1 MKAETTRI
9 FPVLL
14 KQFII
19 KRGIFA
25 MNSMLEIK
33 DLTKYYNGLHVLEKI
48 NFQVKKGEFVSV
60 IGPSGC
66 GKTTLL
72 KIIGGLREPTS
83 GEIRIKENF
92 GDPFSKKR
100 QFGFVFQDPVLLP
113 WKNVIK
119 NIEFPL
125 EILGRRNLPKAP
137 EDLLKIVG
145 LQGFENY
152 YPNELSGGMQQRV
165 AIARALIFKP
175 PVLLMDEPFGALDE
189 ITRNYMNLELLRIL
203 QEEETISTVIFV
215 THSIPEAVFLSDRVV
230 VLSKRPAKI
239 EGITEI
245 DLPRPRTEEVKNS
258 KKYLDLIECLR
269 KAIKED

>member
-25 MNSMLEIK
+25 VNSMLEIK

-92 GDPFSKKR
+92 GNSFFKKR

-113 WKNVIK
+113 WRNVIK

-165 AIARALIFKP
+165 AIARALIFRP

-258 KKYLDLIECLR
+258 KKYLDLIKCLR